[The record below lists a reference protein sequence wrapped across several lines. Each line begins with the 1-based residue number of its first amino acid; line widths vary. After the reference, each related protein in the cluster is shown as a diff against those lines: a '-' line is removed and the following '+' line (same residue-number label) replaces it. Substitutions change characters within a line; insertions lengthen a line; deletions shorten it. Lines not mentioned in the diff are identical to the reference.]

1 MYTNNSKAVFNILT
15 DAQGTAVNVDKR
27 SLTTIIDAQSGQFD
41 YPIKSTLNQEGE
53 KHTHSTSLLDK
64 VSSVLSPLISNNYVP
79 PTLTSVNG
87 YRVGDVFHCLHIGGY
102 PVVSDGILFKK
113 QQTFNRSK
121 IVERAVHACGSE
133 AFGYF
138 EVTHDVSSL
147 CKADFLSKVGKTT
160 SVMIRFST
168 TTY

>member
-1 MYTNNSKAVFNILT
+1 MKGGSSIM
-15 DAQGTAVNVDKR
+15 KR
-27 SLTTIIDAQSGQFD
+27 IA
-41 YPIKSTLNQEGE
+41 EGV
-53 KHTHSTSLLDK
+53 KQTHNTSLLDK

-121 IVERAVHACGSE
+121 IVERAVHACDSG